1 MKETL
6 TKIKKNNNKVQ
17 FLSYDNWGRR
27 VARLLIA
34 FVIFLI
40 LGLIALSLSISSLFY
55 LKKNTINPAYW
66 LLMSSLVILLLSLLV
81 EKYIVREFKKLWF
94 NFYEEVVLDRDEKD
108 VEELTKKAFDNY
120 VNHILLTE
128 DAALPMF
135 GYISNENGTPIQ
147 LSYANLTYI
156 PTEYIPVISCAFL
169 IIESD
174 TGTILEQGSTT
185 DLNRSME
192 NISFSTQ
199 INNTLAIIATQ
210 ATDIRQYQ
218 EICEL
223 FNIPFI

>member
-1 MKETL
+1 MKKVL

-17 FLSYDNWGRR
+17 FLSYDNWGQR

-40 LGLIALSLSISSLFY
+40 LGFIALGLSISSAFY
-55 LKKNTINPAYW
+55 LRKNTINPAYW
-66 LLMSSLVILLLSLLV
+66 LHMSSLVILLLSLLV

-94 NFYEEVVLDRDEKD
+94 NFYEEVVLDRTEKD
-108 VEELTKKAFDNY
+108 VEKLTKKAFDNY

-135 GYISNENGTPIQ
+135 GYIANENGTPIQ

-169 IIESD
+169 IIEDD

-223 FNIPFI
+223 FDIPFI